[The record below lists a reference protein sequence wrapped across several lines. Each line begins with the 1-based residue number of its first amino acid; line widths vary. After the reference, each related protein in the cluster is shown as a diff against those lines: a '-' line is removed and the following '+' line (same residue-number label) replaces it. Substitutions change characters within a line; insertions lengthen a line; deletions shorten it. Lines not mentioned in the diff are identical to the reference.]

1 LNDNIS
7 IDNIIR
13 NHNIDNLDK
22 DDIKNFYDHCTSEP
36 MNFMM
41 MDLRGEGVKRLRK
54 NWLEF
59 KGGKAKSGNYGFV
72 KKMMYTPDFDIT
84 RIIRPSEH
92 LIDYSKRF

>member
-13 NHNIDNLDK
+13 NHNVDNLDK
-22 DDIKNFYDHCTSEP
+22 DDIKNYYHHCTSEP

-59 KGGKAKSGNYGFV
+59 KGGSAKSGFV
-72 KKMMYTPDFDIT
+72 KKMMYKPEFDIT
-84 RIIRPSEH
+84 KIKKPTEH
-92 LIDYSKRF
+92 LINYSKRF